1 MPTVYS
7 YLRFSRPEQIR
18 GDSQRRQL
26 DKSREWAERNNLAL
40 DESLHLRDLGISAFR
55 GRNAERGALALFLE
69 CIETGRVKPG
79 DYLVLESLDRLT
91 RQRMSSALP
100 LLQGILRTGVCIVTI
115 NPERVYT
122 EASVDDLG
130 ALVEIIVV
138 LARAYEESAM
148 KSERLSAAW
157 ANKRGSADKKKLTR
171 ICPQWL
177 QLTGDRTEFE
187 PIPER
192 VEVVQRIFRMAADGM
207 GANGIAKQLNAEQ
220 VPTFGRAEFWQIS
233 YIKKVLGNRAVL
245 GEYQPHRMQN
255 GKRTAVGDPI
265 PDYFPAIVDESLF
278 YAVQRGTDQRKTQ
291 PGRHGKCVT
300 NLFTGLLK
308 DARDGTNLGVVDKGN
323 GPCLVSAAAKSGK
336 HGAVYLSFPYEPFE
350 RSLLVWGYDLEL
362 GDVLPKQASNLEEE
376 LRKAE
381 GKVTD
386 LQHRIATVQEKLG
399 TAGNLDVLLDS
410 LVRLEH
416 QRNEAQQRVER
427 LKQERATQAVAA
439 LDRTREL
446 IDRLQAADEE
456 EVYGLRI
463 KLRSAIKRFV
473 KDIVVLVIQVN
484 HDRIAL
490 ADIELDNGKRRQVVV
505 MSGQPV
511 ELPEGLRRLD
521 IRDWAQWPDEYKQTR
536 FEALTAEARQMMEL
550 EDAGMSRSEIAKR
563 LKVSSTHV
571 SRTLRRL
578 GRTKLERKP
587 ADSER
592 LMTWHPQ
599 GRGWVKQYRGKRYF
613 IGLGQLIRMYPRMV
627 TQRDEAGTWRA
638 ANRWWT
644 EQLAETAKGRK
655 ARGT

>member
-1 MPTVYS
+1 
-7 YLRFSRPEQIR
+7 
-18 GDSQRRQL
+18 
-26 DKSREWAERNNLAL
+26 
-40 DESLHLRDLGISAFR
+40 
-55 GRNAERGALALFLE
+55 
-69 CIETGRVKPG
+69 
-79 DYLVLESLDRLT
+79 
-91 RQRMSSALP
+91 MSSALP

-130 ALVEIIVV
+130 ALIEIIVV

-177 QLTGDRTEFE
+177 QLSGDRTEFE

-220 VPTFGRAEFWQIS
+220 VPTFGRAEYWQIS
-233 YIKKVLGNRAVL
+233 YIKKVLANRAVL

-265 PDYFPAIVDESLF
+265 PDYYPAIVDESLF

-336 HGAVYLSFPYEPFE
+336 RGAVYLSFPYEPFE

-410 LVRLEH
+410 LVRLEQ

-446 IDRLQAADEE
+446 IDRLQAAEEE

-484 HDRIAL
+484 HDRVAL
-490 ADIELDNGKRRQVVV
+490 ADVELDNGKRRQVVV
-505 MSGQPV
+505 MSDKPV

-521 IRDWAQWPDEYKQTR
+521 IRDWATVAGGIQADTLRGGHGGSTPDDGTGRCGPVEIRDRKAAGGLPDAREPHTPPVGANQARKETSGQR
-536 FEALTAEARQMMEL
+536 AADDLASPRPWLGEAASRQALLYRRRTAETDVSPNGQAARRGGHME
-550 EDAGMSRSEIAKR
+550 G
-563 LKVSSTHV
+563 
-571 SRTLRRL
+571 
-578 GRTKLERKP
+578 G
-587 ADSER
+587 
-592 LMTWHPQ
+592 
-599 GRGWVKQYRGKRYF
+599 
-613 IGLGQLIRMYPRMV
+613 
-627 TQRDEAGTWRA
+627 
-638 ANRWWT
+638 
-644 EQLAETAKGRK
+644 
-655 ARGT
+655 